1 MPHEALLTLLNNH
14 VPRDEFEWD
23 MWLRTIEFVETH
35 PDCFERTLLVG
46 HVTASAWIVSP
57 DRSQVLLMHHRKL
70 GRWFQPGGH
79 CDGDPDV
86 LRVAIKEA
94 QEETG
99 VKARPVEAEIF
110 DVDVH
115 SIPAR
120 PGEPSHFHYDIR
132 FLLEAG
138 PLDEINSNAE
148 AKEVRWVP
156 MEEVALYN
164 SSESILR
171 MQRKTLPNLDIRR

>member
-1 MPHEALLTLLNNH
+1 MLNNH

-35 PDCFERTLLVG
+35 PDCFERSLRVG
-46 HVTASAWIVSP
+46 HVTASGWVVSP
-57 DRSQVLLMHHRKL
+57 DRSQVLLMHHSKL
-70 GRWFQPGGH
+70 NRWFQPGGH
-79 CDGDPDV
+79 CDGDSDV
-86 LRVAIKEA
+86 LRVAMKEA

-99 VKARPVEAEIF
+99 ADVQPVTSSIF

-120 PGEPSHFHYDIR
+120 PGEPTHFHYDIR
-132 FLLEAG
+132 FLLEAD
-138 PLDEINSNAE
+138 PAAEVIRNSE
-148 AKEVRWVP
+148 SKDIRWVP
-156 MEEVALYN
+156 MEEVFLYN

-171 MQRKTLPNLDIRR
+171 MQRKTLPHSDA

>member
-1 MPHEALLTLLNNH
+1 MPREALLTMLNDH
-14 VPRDEFEWD
+14 VPRDENEWA
-23 MWLRTIEFVETH
+23 MWLRTIEFVERH
-35 PDCFERTLLVG
+35 SHCFERTLLIG
-46 HVTASAWIVSP
+46 HVTASAWVVSP

-70 GRWFQPGGH
+70 NRWFQPGGH

-86 LRVAIKEA
+86 LRVAVKETE
-94 QEETG
+94 EETG
-99 VKARPVEAEIF
+99 VKASPAETSIF

-132 FLLEAG
+132 FLLEAD
-138 PLDEINSNAE
+138 PSEEVMRNAE

-156 MEEVALYN
+156 VEEVALYN
-164 SSESILR
+164 PSESILR
-171 MQRKTLPNLDIRR
+171 MQRKTLPG